1 MDNILADDIAN
12 LACFQLEEVG
22 SAGRHILDLVAAG
35 RVRRM
40 QFSPIIP
47 IKAVRTQKRFRI
59 PSLRQR
65 GD

>member
-35 RVRRM
+35 GK
-40 QFSPIIP
+40 F
-47 IKAVRTQKRFRI
+47 
-59 PSLRQR
+59 
-65 GD
+65 